1 MSWAVKGLGLTQKQK
16 DNYSFTRVMSAI
28 ANRESP
34 SARKN
39 AGFEL
44 DLSHQICKRDNR
56 ETPGAIIPQEILD
69 NRYRS
74 DRPIGGPIM
83 TEPSA
88 IRQSQAARH
97 TIRQAHD
104 DFRHGRERRI
114 SCRRR
119 TAKSDYGTRRE
130 HAGTPKRARLH
141 RSGRYGGFPGSGLP
155 K

>member
-1 MSWAVKGLGLTQKQK
+1 MSWGVKGLGLTQKQK

-44 DLSHQICKRDNR
+44 DLSQQICKRDNR

-74 DRPIGGPIM
+74 DTTDRR
-83 TEPSA
+83 S
-88 IRQSQAARH
+88 H
-97 TIRQAHD
+97 HD
-104 DFRHGRERRI
+104 
-114 SCRRR
+114 
-119 TAKSDYGTRRE
+119 
-130 HAGTPKRARLH
+130 
-141 RSGRYGGFPGSGLP
+141 
-155 K
+155 